1 MPKSEFS
8 ALAIVLLIAS
18 AAVAQDAM
26 QFNTPEVAR
35 VGDRLAC
42 HCKGCKF
49 TVGDCNMPRCG
60 FAEPMRQRI
69 HAMQASG
76 TSDDAIVNTI
86 VREQGVEA
94 LSTPP
99 TNSIG
104 GLITWAMPGLMLLAG
119 FFVYLLF
126 VKGKQQLATPLSDTD
141 HALIDRYRHHMDLDE

>member
-1 MPKSEFS
+1 MPKLRLRSLS
-8 ALAIVLLIAS
+8 LVLLVVS
-18 AAVAQDAM
+18 VAVAQDAM
-26 QFNTPEVAR
+26 QFNTPDVAR
-35 VGDRLAC
+35 VGERLAC
-42 HCKGCKF
+42 RCKGCKF

-69 HAMQASG
+69 HSMQASG

-104 GLITWAMPGLMLLAG
+104 GLITWAMPGLMLLMG
-119 FFVYLLF
+119 FFVYLRF
-126 VKGKQQLATPLSDTD
+126 VRRKQQVAAPLTATD